1 MTLSK
6 RKMKIAI
13 LTLPLHT
20 NYGGILQAYALQT
33 ILGRMGHDVYVI
45 ERKRKPLSLPIYK
58 MPFSYGKRIIKNLIG
73 RRFPLFYEQKVN
85 REQPIIRQYTDEF
98 IHKYI
103 HLKQYDAF
111 SDIQPSEYDAFVV
124 GSDQVWRPKYFG
136 IKQIENAYLK
146 FTEGWNIKRLAYAA
160 SFGTDNW
167 EYTPKQTEECSR
179 LAKLFNAISVREDSG
194 VKLCKKYLGV
204 DAQHVLDPTMLLNE
218 ADYVSLFKEQY
229 TPPSKGTLLNYI
241 LDETPEKEILI
252 NNLSERKSLKPFRVN
267 SKVENP
273 HVPLSERIQPPVEQ
287 WLRGFYDAQFVITDS
302 FHACVFSI
310 LFRKQFIVYGNEERG
325 MARFKSLLTTLG
337 LENRMVTTTNDLDNL
352 EEIDYNEVY
361 VKLGKLRE
369 LSLLFISKI
378 NL

>member
-73 RRFPLFYEQKVN
+73 HRFPLFYEQKIN
-85 REQPIIRQYTDEF
+85 RERPIIQQYTDEF

-103 HLKQYDAF
+103 HLKQYNNF
-111 SDIQPSEYDAFVV
+111 SDILPSEYDAFVV

-136 IKQIENAYLK
+136 ANQMGNAYLQ
-146 FTEGWNIKRLAYAA
+146 FTESWDVKRLAYAA
-160 SFGTDNW
+160 SFGTENW

-194 VKLCKKYLGV
+194 IELCKKYLGV
-204 DAQHVLDPTMLLNE
+204 DARHVLDPTMLLDKQ
-218 ADYVSLFKEQY
+218 DYINLFETTH
-229 TPPSKGTLLNYI
+229 TPPSKGNLLYYI
-241 LDETPEKEILI
+241 LDETEEKKEILKSIVDKTKLNPFNVKSNSNDI
-252 NNLSERKSLKPFRVN
+252 NSPI
-267 SKVENP
+267 
-273 HVPLSERIQPPVEQ
+273 SERIQPPLEQ
-287 WLRGFYDAQFVITDS
+287 WLRGFYDADFIFTDS

-310 LFRKQFIVYGNEERG
+310 LFNKPFIVYGNKNRG
-325 MARFKSLLTTLG
+325 MSRFVSLLTMFG
-337 LENRMVTTTNDLDNL
+337 LEDTLVTSSKSLSDVDFDWQKVNL
-352 EEIDYNEVY
+352 TLSQKRKEAHSF
-361 VKLGKLRE
+361 LR
-369 LSLLFISKI
+369 F
-378 NL
+378 